1 MNIPLLNKMSE
12 WNAQFFREIKGR
24 LKTRSVMIAVLAS
37 LLGQAMV
44 MIVFSQS
51 KTKCI
56 AADDYCAAYNLQFQ
70 WSGAFTFLEWSLP
83 FILLVCGVYL
93 LSGDMAKER
102 RRGTMNFIRLSPQSS
117 QNIFLGKL
125 LGVPI
130 LVYLGVALA
139 IPMHLVSGLGSG
151 RSLIGI
157 LAIYS
162 LWAAGCCLFYTTAL
176 LVTFL
181 SNAELGE
188 QSQAGA
194 GGFSASVL
202 AMPYISLIYGSWDF
216 YSSTYSPDW
225 KWFFLPIGLVPIFAY
240 GLTMVTLGTASYWIW
255 QALNRRYQNPNST
268 LLSKRQSYLLTASLQ
283 ILLLGF
289 FWPEISTHAS
299 ILQGQLFF
307 VSIVNLFGFLALI
320 MALSPHRQT
329 CLDWA
334 RYRHQ
339 QEFRR
344 SLLQDLIWGEK
355 SPAVLAI
362 AVNLAITTAIWMP
375 WVLLWPEGE
384 EKIAA
389 FGGMLICANLIL
401 IYGAIAQLVLLS
413 KFPKRGS
420 LATST
425 VFASIGL
432 PIFIVLV
439 SSHADKIV
447 PIYWMFA
454 VFGGAFWAIGEASAI
469 GIFMA
474 ILGQWS
480 MLGLLNFQLTRQL
493 RKLGESHSQALLAG
507 S

>member
-1 MNIPLLNKMSE
+1 MNIPLLNQMSE

-24 LKTRSVMIAVLAS
+24 MKTRSVMIAVLAS
-37 LLGQAMV
+37 LVGQAMLMMV
-44 MIVFSQS
+44 CSQS
-51 KTKCI
+51 KCLRY
-56 AADDYCAAYNLQFQ
+56 AADKSCAAYEWQFQ
-70 WSGAFTFLEWSLP
+70 WSDAFTFLDWCLP

-93 LSGDMAKER
+93 LIGDMAKER

-125 LGVPI
+125 LGVPV
-130 LVYLGVALA
+130 LVYLGVALG
-139 IPMHLVSGLGSG
+139 IPLHLVSGLGSG

-176 LVTFL
+176 LVNFL
-181 SNAELGE
+181 SNPEWGE
-188 QSQAGA
+188 QSQAGG
-194 GGFSASVL
+194 GGFLASML
-202 AMPYISLIYGSWDF
+202 AMPYISLLYGSWDF
-216 YSSTYSPDW
+216 YSSTYTPDW
-225 KWFFLPIGLVPIFAY
+225 EWFFLPIGSVPIFAY
-240 GLTMVTLGTASYWIW
+240 GLAMVTLGMASYWIW

-268 LLSKRQSYLLTASLQ
+268 LLSKQQSYWLTASFQ

-289 FWPEISTHAS
+289 FWPEISDNTTV
-299 ILQGQLFF
+299 LQGQLFF
-307 VSIVNLFGFLALI
+307 VSIVNLFAFLALI
-320 MALSPHRQT
+320 MALSPHRQA

-339 QEFRR
+339 QESHR

-375 WVLLWPEGE
+375 WVLRWPEGE

-389 FGGMLICANLIL
+389 VGGMLICANLIS

-413 KFPKRGS
+413 KLPKRGS

-425 VFASIGL
+425 VFASLLL
-432 PIFIVLV
+432 PLV
-439 SSHADKIV
+439 VVVQEKTT
-447 PIYWMFA
+447 PMFLMFA
-454 VFGGAFWAIGEASAI
+454 IFGSAFWAIGEASAI

-480 MLGLLNFQLTRQL
+480 ILGLLNFQLTRQL
-493 RKLGESHSQALLAG
+493 RKFGESHSQALLAG

>member
-1 MNIPLLNKMSE
+1 MNIPLLNQMSE

-37 LLGQAMV
+37 LLGQAMLMMV
-44 MIVFSQS
+44 CFQS
-51 KTKCI
+51 KCLRY
-56 AADDYCAAYNLQFQ
+56 AADRSCAAYEWQFQ
-70 WSGAFTFLEWSLP
+70 WSDAFIFLTWCLP

-93 LSGDMAKER
+93 LIGDMAKER
-102 RRGTMNFIRLSPQSS
+102 RRGTLNFIRLSPQSS
-117 QNIFLGKL
+117 QSIFLGKL
-125 LGVPI
+125 LGVPV

-139 IPMHLVSGLGSG
+139 IPLHLVSGLASG
-151 RSLIGI
+151 MTWTWI
-157 LAIYS
+157 LAVYS

-176 LVTFL
+176 LLTFL
-181 SNAELGE
+181 GNPEWGE
-188 QSQAGA
+188 QSQAGG
-194 GGFSASVL
+194 GGFLASML
-202 AMPYISLIYGSWDF
+202 AMPYISLIHGSWAL
-216 YSSTYSPDW
+216 YSSIYTPDW
-225 KWFFLPIGLVPIFAY
+225 KWFFLPIGSVPIFAY
-240 GLTMVTLGTASYWIW
+240 GLTMVTLGTASYSIW

-268 LLSKRQSYLLTASLQ
+268 LLSKKQSYWLTASLQ

-289 FWPEISTHAS
+289 FWPVLSWSDGEQ
-299 ILQGQLFF
+299 LLGLLFF
-307 VSIVNLFGFLALI
+307 VSIVNLFAFLALI
-320 MALSPHRQT
+320 MAISPHRQT

-362 AVNLAITTAIWMP
+362 AINLALTAAIWMP
-375 WVLLWPEGE
+375 WVLLWPENGE
-384 EKIAA
+384 KMAA
-389 FGGMLICANLIL
+389 VGGMLICANLIS

-413 KFPKRGS
+413 KLPKRGS

-425 VFASIGL
+425 VFASLLL
-432 PIFIVLV
+432 PLV
-439 SSHADKIV
+439 VVVQEKTT
-447 PIYWMFA
+447 PMFLMFA
-454 VFGGAFWAIGEASAI
+454 IFGSAFLAIGEASAI

-480 MLGLLNFQLTRQL
+480 ILGLLNFQLTRQL
-493 RKLGESHSQALLAG
+493 RKFGESHSKALLAG